1 MFFIPLCLMMVNDDS
16 AMCKRMAS
24 MAIKSLLSKVD
35 REKKD
40 WLFGLVTSWFEAK
53 KVSVVFDRGSVT

>member
-1 MFFIPLCLMMVNDDS
+1 MMINDDS

-24 MAIKSLLSKVD
+24 MAVKSLLSKVS

-40 WLFGLVTSWFEAK
+40 WLFALVTSWFEAK
-53 KVSVVFDRGSVT
+53 KVSVAFGHGSVTRF